1 MRLFIAVNFEEP
13 VKDQIFGIIR
23 EVEKYA
29 LKGRFAKKEHM
40 HLTLEFLGEIPQE
53 KIISIISA
61 MNCIGVPPFTL
72 EMAGLGYFRRRGGD
86 ICWLCVKEN
95 KKLMEMQSRLHKT
108 LLDKGFLLQDR
119 EYRPHIT
126 IGREVKLKE
135 SFNSLRLEKD
145 ICSIIIHVISIELMK
160 SERINGRLVHQRIF
174 SKVL

>member
-53 KIISIISA
+53 KISSIISA
-61 MNCIGVPPFTL
+61 MNC
-72 EMAGLGYFRRRGGD
+72 MAYRLLLWNSLGYFRRRGGD
-86 ICWLCVKEN
+86 ICWLGVKEN

-145 ICSIIIHVISIELMK
+145 ICSIIIHVNSIELMK